1 MNLESAPKLL
11 RMPPWSYTWILALPV
26 MVLVAMFA
34 QPWLK
39 PSHLLADPV
48 HWIQHQPGL
57 EENGPPFFL
66 GLVSTAGGLIWWTG
80 AVACL
85 FAGVL
90 MRSAG
95 RLRSGAF
102 LLTAGAFTGLLGLDD
117 LLLIHDGYLAHF
129 RVPDAVTLGCYGLFF
144 VAQCAIF
151 RREILASENGLLFLG
166 MLLLGGSAGI
176 DVLATETRFWG
187 YTEDSLKFLGL
198 CAWAAYHCRLAYM
211 VSMTVIVKGQ
221 QDSEAPGTPSI
232 PAQLGSR
239 LSRGFRDGQLK

>member
-1 MNLESAPKLL
+1 
-11 RMPPWSYTWILALPV
+11 
-26 MVLVAMFA
+26 
-34 QPWLK
+34 
-39 PSHLLADPV
+39 
-48 HWIQHQPGL
+48 
-57 EENGPPFFL
+57 
-66 GLVSTAGGLIWWTG
+66 
-80 AVACL
+80 
-85 FAGVL
+85 

-144 VAQCAIF
+144 AAQCAIF

-198 CAWAAYHCRLAYM
+198 CAWSAYHCRLAYM

-221 QDSEAPGTPSI
+221 QDPEAPGTPSI

-239 LSRGFRDGQLK
+239 LSRGFTDGQLK